1 MSEFPDRLHVHVTI
15 PSFVKCDVAACVL
28 CLQVIFKIIVN
39 SSAVNICTIKENSV
53 SYQLISVQKK
63 KVNKMLK

>member
-15 PSFVKCDVAACVL
+15 RSCVKCDITACML
-28 CLQVIFKIIVN
+28 CLKVIFRVIVI
-39 SSAVNICTIKENSV
+39 SSAVYICTIKENSV

-63 KVNKMLK
+63 RRVDIKC